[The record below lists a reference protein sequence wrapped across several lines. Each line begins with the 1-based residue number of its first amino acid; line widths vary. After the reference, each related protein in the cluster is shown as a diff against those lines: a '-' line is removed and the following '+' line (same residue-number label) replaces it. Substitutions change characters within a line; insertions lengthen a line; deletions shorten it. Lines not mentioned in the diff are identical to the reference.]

1 MYDITE
7 VQVQFCLVFKW
18 SIRWIG
24 LPGVIDMLYLWDQ
37 KGAGEKKKNISVQ
50 KINNITVLVI
60 DAN

>member
-18 SIRWIG
+18 SIRWIS
-24 LPGVIDMLYLWDQ
+24 LPGVSDMLFLWDQ
-37 KGAGEKKKNISVQ
+37 KGAGEKKISIK

-60 DAN
+60 DANL

>member
-7 VQVQFCLVFKW
+7 VQVQFGLVFKW

-24 LPGVIDMLYLWDQ
+24 LPSVIDMLYLWDQ
-37 KGAGEKKKNISVQ
+37 KGAGEKKNNISIQ
-50 KINNITVLVI
+50 KINNIMVLVI